1 MKVLLI
7 NGSPKVNGNTA
18 FALSQMEEVFHASGV
33 ETETIQVGSQ
43 LLRGCI
49 GCASCYKTG
58 KCVFDDLVNET
69 AAKLP
74 EYDGIVVGSP
84 VYYAS
89 PNGTLLSFLD
99 RLFYSTGKIDKRM
112 KVGASVVVAR
122 RGGCTAAMDVLNKYF
137 TISGMPV
144 ASSTYWNQIH
154 GAKPGEA
161 GFVHAHLRCGAGV
174 IRLIP
179 AIVNTVPQPG
189 SLPNIPIQIADGL
202 AHSCAAFPWITSA
215 SFFIKPR
222 SFGSISGFLAATFIR

>member
-7 NGSPKVNGNTA
+7 NGSPKEAGNTA
-18 FALSQMEEVFHASGV
+18 FALSRMAEVFHASGV
-33 ETETIQVGSQ
+33 ETETLQVGSQ
-43 LLRGCI
+43 VIRGCT
-49 GCASCYKTG
+49 GCAGCYKIG

-99 RLFYSTGKIDKRM
+99 RLFYSTGKVDKRM

-137 TISGMPV
+137 TISEMPV
-144 ASSTYWNQIH
+144 ASSTYWNIIH
-154 GAKPGEA
+154 GGKPGDARQDAE
-161 GFVHAHLRCGAGV
+161 G
-174 IRLIP
+174 IRTMGNLAKNMVFLMN
-179 AIVNTVPQPG
+179 AIAADKEKSGLPQPE
-189 SLPNIPIQIADGL
+189 PKVFTN
-202 AHSCAAFPWITSA
+202 
-215 SFFIKPR
+215 
-222 SFGSISGFLAATFIR
+222 FIR